1 MCPIEADVQDGFT
14 PIIHPS
20 SISSIIDHPICSSS
34 SVPESELEA
43 ARQPALPTPFQG
55 LDLLLLNTPPPNL
68 SLLSKSFT
76 STAIQL
82 AEPATPLKEVV
93 ERSRPRY
100 LFWAE
105 GEGYWE
111 REPISWQEE
120 GKEVRWTRAVKLGAL
135 GAEGDGKKARVN
147 SQGHIA
153 LELTTK
159 WFYAFTLPPQTLT
172 TPLPVRPAN
181 ATPSPFGLVAE
192 QLNTNGKKRTAED
205 DEEVFDDSLTKKAKS
220 GMLTDLMTRLS

>member
-1 MCPIEADVQDGFT
+1 MIGRAGVLSTAQGLKLGSVGGKWDQAAFEAGTPDVSYQKRSSKEADDQDGFT

-20 SISSIIDHPICSSS
+20 SITSIIDHPICSSS
-34 SVPESELEA
+34 STPESELEA

-55 LDLLLLNTPPPNL
+55 LELLLLNNPPPNL

-82 AEPATPLKEVV
+82 AEPAKPLKEVV

-105 GEGYWE
+105 GDGYWE

-135 GAEGDGKKARVN
+135 GAEGDGKKARV
-147 SQGHIA
+147 S
-153 LELTTK
+153 
-159 WFYAFTLPPQTLT
+159 
-172 TPLPVRPAN
+172 
-181 ATPSPFGLVAE
+181 
-192 QLNTNGKKRTAED
+192 
-205 DEEVFDDSLTKKAKS
+205 
-220 GMLTDLMTRLS
+220 